1 MSASFDFSVPSVVTL
16 GTVGEPGQ
24 RIFFLQVR
32 ETGVLATLKL
42 EKLQVAALAQHLG
55 QMLSDLPRPA
65 HLPDGDELDPLP
77 FVEMDFVVGSLA
89 VSYDEVADRIVLL
102 AEELVREDAEEPD
115 SFEALVGG
123 SSAGSARVAMTR
135 EQAAAFAIRGA
146 TLVGAGRAPCP
157 LCGYP
162 LDARGHYC
170 PKTNGYRAPLV

>member
-1 MSASFDFSVPSVVTL
+1 MSASFDFSEPSVVTL
-16 GTVGEPGQ
+16 GTVGQPGQ

-32 ETGVLATLKL
+32 EIEALATLKL

-89 VSYDEVADRIVLL
+89 VSYDEVRDRIVLL
-102 AEELVREDAEEPD
+102 AEELVRDAEEPD
-115 SFEALVGG
+115 SLEALAREAG
-123 SSAGSARVAMTR
+123 AGSARVAMTR

-146 TLVGAGRAPCP
+146 TLVGAGRDPCP